1 MEPVIHKYADK
12 LVRAGLAERGGVLIG
27 IRDAEVAW
35 NREDAAGV
43 VLEKVMADIDKRAI
57 LFAQPAEPYKTII
70 DYLAETSGGVIYPQD
85 FETRIFLQDLP
96 VLPEFNAAAI
106 TAALRKRRSV
116 IIPGRGIVTFGKVS
130 PERAFVI
137 YSSVCFACFVKFF
150 SDTLYH
156 ARHNSLDSRRREVF
170 RHVVDKLDPTPAATM
185 MLMKGP
191 FKAEGQIH
199 AAMEEAGRLMV
210 DCRLVDSNF
219 GNISYFSDPVL
230 HISRKGGALDELHGG
245 IVPVP
250 LGGLS
255 APPET
260 ASTEFPA
267 HREIVLRTG
276 IRAVLHGHPKFSV
289 ILSMDC
295 EKEDCEGR
303 DSCHSRCPEKRLIGD
318 VPVVAGEAGDGPFG
332 LCHTVPPA
340 LQDHPGVIVYGHGL
354 FTTGRDDFNEAFQR
368 LVQIENTCR
377 KEYFQRYSGR

>member
-35 NREDAAGV
+35 NREDGASV
-43 VLEKVMADIDKRAI
+43 VLEKVMAGIDKRAI
-57 LFAQPAEPYKTII
+57 LFTHPAEPYKTII

-96 VLPEFNAAAI
+96 VLPEFNATAI

-137 YSSVCFACFVKFF
+137 FSSVCFACFVKFF

-170 RHVVDKLDPTPAATM
+170 RHVVDKLDPMPAATM

-191 FKAEGQIH
+191 FKTEEQIH

-230 HISRKGGALDELHGG
+230 YISRKGGALDELRGG
-245 IVPVP
+245 IVSVP

-255 APPET
+255 TPPET

-267 HREIVLRTG
+267 HRKIVLSTG
-276 IRAVLHGHPKFSV
+276 SRAVLHGHPKFSV

-377 KEYFQRYSGR
+377 KEYFQRV